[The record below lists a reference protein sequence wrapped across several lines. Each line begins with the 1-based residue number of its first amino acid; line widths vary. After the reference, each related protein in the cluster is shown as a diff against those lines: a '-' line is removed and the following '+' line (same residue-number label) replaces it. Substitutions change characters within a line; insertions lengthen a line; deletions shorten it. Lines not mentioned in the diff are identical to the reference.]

1 MAKKSPAKKRVEI
14 VRARR
19 LGVGSALA
27 EVQQCFSSPESRGAF
42 NEWRNQPLTLMF
54 VDALRELG
62 VNPPA
67 AYLETESIPVQYG
80 VSSGLALAAGVL
92 DDPSVLFPS
101 LFTGVTPGSPATML
115 EADYAT
121 E

>member
-1 MAKKSPAKKRVEI
+1 MPRKSPAKKRVEI

-19 LGVGSALA
+19 LSVGSALA
-27 EVQQCFSSPESRGAF
+27 EIQQCFAAPESRSAF
-42 NEWRNQPLTLMF
+42 NEWRSQPLTLMF
-54 VDALRELG
+54 VDAIRELG

-67 AYLETESIPVQYG
+67 AYLETDSIPVQYG

-92 DDPSVLFPS
+92 DDPSVLFPN
-101 LFTGVTPGSPATML
+101 LFTGATPGAQATML
-115 EADYAT
+115 ETDYAA